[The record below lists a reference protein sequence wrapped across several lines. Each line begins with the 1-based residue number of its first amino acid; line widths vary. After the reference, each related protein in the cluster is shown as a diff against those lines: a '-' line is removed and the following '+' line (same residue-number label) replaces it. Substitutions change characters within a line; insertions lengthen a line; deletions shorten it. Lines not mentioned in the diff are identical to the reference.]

1 MNDDRDLPEQLEQS
15 AQVLADALRQRASVP
30 NGLSNVRLAV
40 AMREV
45 ADRALAASVRQARA
59 AGHTW
64 QDLGDV
70 LHTTRQAAFQRFG
83 RPVET
88 DPELVA
94 DATATRE
101 TLPGAGDRALAIF
114 GAVFAGR
121 DAEVA
126 AQFDETMR
134 AQLPVEKL
142 SDVRLQ
148 LRDLVGVYQG
158 AGEPFAR
165 RIGKHTVV
173 DVPLEFEASPMK
185 GRVAFDQDGQIAGL
199 FVLNPDAL

>member
-1 MNDDRDLPEQLEQS
+1 MSDDHELPAQLEQS
-15 AQVLADALRQRASVP
+15 AKVLADALRQTGGVP

-40 AMREV
+40 ALRDV

-83 RPVET
+83 RLTEAA
-88 DPELVA
+88 PELAA
-94 DATATRE
+94 DAPASRE
-101 TLPGAGDRALAIF
+101 TLPDAGDRALAIF

-134 AQLPVEKL
+134 AQLPIEKL
-142 SDVRLQ
+142 GDVRLQ
-148 LRDLVGVYQG
+148 LRDLVGMYQG

-165 RIGKHTVV
+165 PIGKHTVV
-173 DVPLEFEASPMK
+173 DVPLEFEANPMK
-185 GRVAFDQDGQIAGL
+185 GRVAFDQDGKIAGL